1 MALAGLQEVA
11 ELGGRILIVCLRGQ
25 VEGLPGGLNGF
36 RGVACFVIDFG
47 QFGKGAPVAVVA

>member
-1 MALAGLQEVA
+1 
-11 ELGGRILIVCLRGQ
+11 LGGRILIVCLRGQ